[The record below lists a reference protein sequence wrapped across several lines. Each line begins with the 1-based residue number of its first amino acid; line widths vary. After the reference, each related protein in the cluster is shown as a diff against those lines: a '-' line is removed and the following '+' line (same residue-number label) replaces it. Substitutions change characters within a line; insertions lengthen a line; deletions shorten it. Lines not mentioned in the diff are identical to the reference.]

1 MCRNIKTLY
10 NYDPPTT
17 QEEIHAASVQFVRKI
32 SGFTKP
38 SNINSAPFNYAVEKV
53 DQVVAEL
60 LESLATSAQP
70 RNREAEAAKAKA
82 RAIAR
87 FG

>member
-10 NYDPPTT
+10 NFDPPTT

-38 SNINSAPFNYAVEKV
+38 SNINGEPFNHAVEKV

-70 RNREAEAAKAKA
+70 RNRVAEAAKAKA

>member
-10 NYDPPTT
+10 NFDPPTT

-38 SNINSAPFNYAVEKV
+38 SNINSAPFNHAVEKV

-70 RNREAEAAKAKA
+70 RNREAQAAKAKA

>member
-10 NYDPPTT
+10 NFDPPTT

-38 SNINSAPFNYAVEKV
+38 SNINSASFNHAVEKV

-70 RNREAEAAKAKA
+70 RNREAEAAKAKT

>member
-10 NYDPPTT
+10 NFDPPTT
-17 QEEIHAASVQFVRKI
+17 NEEIHAASVQFVRKI
-32 SGFTKP
+32 SGFAKP
-38 SNINSAPFNYAVEKV
+38 SNINHQPFNHAVEEIER
-53 DQVVAEL
+53 VVANML
-60 LESLATSAQP
+60 DSLATSAPP
-70 RNREAEAAKAKA
+70 RNRDAEAAKAKA

>member
-10 NYDPPTT
+10 NFDPPTT

-38 SNINSAPFNYAVEKV
+38 SNINSSPFNYAVEKV